1 MKPDYKNWVPKSMV
15 YGLAGGTVI
24 VFAAFL
30 LLGATGAV
38 FHGTPR
44 LVCGIVLGIGSL
56 VLLFF
61 TLWMGALHVALDYN

>member
-24 VFAAFL
+24 AFL
-30 LLGATGAV
+30 AFMLLGATGAV

-44 LVCGIVLGIGSL
+44 LIAVIVFGIG
-56 VLLFF
+56 
-61 TLWMGALHVALDYN
+61 TLITSCY